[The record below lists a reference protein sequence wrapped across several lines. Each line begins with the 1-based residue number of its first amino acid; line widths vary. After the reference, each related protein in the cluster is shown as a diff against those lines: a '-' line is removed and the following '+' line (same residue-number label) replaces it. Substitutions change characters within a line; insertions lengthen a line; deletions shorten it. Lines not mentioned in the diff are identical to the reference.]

1 MTISK
6 ELLDIMLV
14 LTPGIISFYII
25 KSLTHHKKI
34 EYQRVVLNIIV
45 LNFIIYLMIY
55 LFSIGLHKHFPD
67 VANKWHLT
75 TDHIMI
81 KSMNVSVMILGL
93 IFALLIGLFL
103 SRFINEKYIYKIA
116 KYLKI
121 SDLDSNLNVWD
132 DFLSEKRDFSGIIVR
147 DYENNVMYYGV
158 PKRYSEFSHDK
169 KELHLEDVRIFLEQE
184 AEELYRQNEL
194 YLVINDKM
202 TIEIPKIERSTNE
215 QTKE

>member
-14 LTPGIISFYII
+14 LTPGIISFYIVEA
-25 KSLTHHKKI
+25 LTHHKKI
-34 EYQRVVLNIIV
+34 EYQRVILNIIV
-45 LNFIIYLMIY
+45 LNFIIYLLIY
-55 LFSIGLHKHFPD
+55 LFAIGLYKHFPD
-67 VANKWHLT
+67 LAQKWHLS
-75 TDHIMI
+75 TDHIMV
-81 KSMNVSVMILGL
+81 KSINVPMMILGL
-93 IFALLIGLFL
+93 FFAILIGLVL
-103 SRFINEKYIYKIA
+103 SRWINEKYIYKLA
-116 KYLKI
+116 KYLKV

-132 DFLSEKRDFSGIIVR
+132 DFLSEKRDFDGIIVR

-202 TIEIPKIERSTNE
+202 TIEIPRLERNKNE
-215 QTKE
+215 QKDK